1 MRGEKITISDS
12 KLIVPDNPAIP
23 YIVGDGIG
31 ADIWIPTKAVVD
43 AAVEKA
49 YEGKRKIEWFEVFAG
64 EKSFEKFETY
74 LPDETLRAFSD
85 YRVGLKGPLTTPV
98 GGGIR
103 SLNVTIRQLLDLYVC
118 LRPVK
123 YYGGIDTPMRRP
135 DKVDMVIF
143 RENTEDIYT
152 GIEFKAGTPE
162 DKRVLGFLQDEYPK
176 EFDKI
181 RFGTK
186 EKSNEFLKMEGFPE
200 EEDTLVGVGI
210 KVISKTGTQRL
221 MVAAVKYALENK
233 RKSVTIIHKGNI
245 MKYTSGAFSTW
256 SYEIAEKLFG
266 DKIFTM
272 KQWKRIRDT
281 DGKHAADKAKEKAMA
296 EDKLLIKDS
305 IADNALQL
313 VLLYPEDFDILA
325 TENLNGDY
333 LSDAIAAQVGGI
345 GIAPGAN
352 INFISGHAIFEATHG
367 TAPTIAG
374 KNIANPS
381 SLILS
386 AKLML
391 EYMNWKEAAKIIEK
405 GIRRCIKSKYVTE
418 DFAHQIIGS
427 TKISCSE
434 FGKHIIESFTYD
446 IKIF

>member
-23 YIVGDGIG
+23 FIVGDGIG

-43 AAVEKA
+43 AAVAKA

-85 YRVGLKGPLTTPV
+85 YRIGLKGPLTTPV

-135 DKVDMVIF
+135 DKVDMIIF

-221 MVAAVKYALENK
+221 MIAAVKYALENK
-233 RKSVTIIHKGNI
+233 RKSVTIVHKGNI
-245 MKYTSGAFSTW
+245 MKYTSGAFAAW

-272 KQWKRIRDT
+272 QQWKRIRDT
-281 DGKHAADKAKEKAMA
+281 DGKHSADKAKEKAMA

-313 VLLYPEDFDILA
+313 VLLYPEDFDVIA

-352 INFISGHAIFEATHG
+352 INFVSGHAIFEATHG

>member
-1 MRGEKITISDS
+1 MCGEKITVLDS

-23 YIVGDGIG
+23 YIEGDGIG
-31 ADIWIPTKAVVD
+31 VDIWSPTKAVVD

-49 YEGKRKIEWFEVFAG
+49 YGGKKKIEWFEVFAG
-64 EKSFEKFETY
+64 EKSFEKFKTW
-74 LPDETLRAFSD
+74 LPDETLKAFSE
-85 YRVGLKGPLTTPV
+85 YKVGLKGPLTTPV

-135 DKVDMVIF
+135 DKVDMIVF

-162 DKRVLGFLQDEYPK
+162 DKRVLGFLQDEFPK
-176 EFDKI
+176 EFEKI

-186 EKSNEFLKMEGFPE
+186 EKSNEFLKLQGFPE
-200 EEDTLVGVGI
+200 EEDTQVGIGI

-221 MVAAVKYALENK
+221 MSAAVKYALENK
-233 RKSVTIIHKGNI
+233 RKSVTIVHKGNI
-245 MKYTSGAFSTW
+245 MKFTSGAFSAW
-256 SYEIAEKLFG
+256 SYDIAEQLFG
-266 DKIFTM
+266 NKIFTM
-272 KQWKRIRDT
+272 RQWAKLKESE
-281 DGKHAADKAKEKAMA
+281 GKHTADKAKEKAIS
-296 EDKLLIKDS
+296 EGKLIIKDS

-313 VLLYPEDFDILA
+313 VLLYPEDFDVIA

-386 AKLML
+386 AKMLL
-391 EYMNWKEAAKIIEK
+391 EYLGWKEAAKIIEK
-405 GIRRCIKSKYVTE
+405 GIRRSIKSKYVTE

-427 TKISCSE
+427 TAISCSE
-434 FGKHIIESFTYD
+434 FGKHIIENFTYNV
-446 IKIF
+446 KVF

>member
-1 MRGEKITISDS
+1 
-12 KLIVPDNPAIP
+12 
-23 YIVGDGIG
+23 
-31 ADIWIPTKAVVD
+31 
-43 AAVEKA
+43 
-49 YEGKRKIEWFEVFAG
+49 
-64 EKSFEKFETY
+64 
-74 LPDETLRAFSD
+74 
-85 YRVGLKGPLTTPV
+85 
-98 GGGIR
+98 
-103 SLNVTIRQLLDLYVC
+103 
-118 LRPVK
+118 
-123 YYGGIDTPMRRP
+123 
-135 DKVDMVIF
+135 
-143 RENTEDIYT
+143 
-152 GIEFKAGTPE
+152 
-162 DKRVLGFLQDEYPK
+162 
-176 EFDKI
+176 
-181 RFGTK
+181 
-186 EKSNEFLKMEGFPE
+186 
-200 EEDTLVGVGI
+200 
-210 KVISKTGTQRL
+210 
-221 MVAAVKYALENK
+221 
-233 RKSVTIIHKGNI
+233 

-313 VLLYPEDFDILA
+313 VLLYPEDFDVLA

-391 EYMNWKEAAKIIEK
+391 EYMNWKEAARIIEK